1 MLMMHPG
8 ARFLPWFASSVRIPA
23 LLRAKKCFRLPYRDE
38 DVMKKLLVGISALA
52 IFALTAPVV
61 AQTAD
66 VQSLSRELE
75 RLRNDLVDLQ
85 RFVYAGEGEVLVVPS
100 AGTSADSAA
109 VQLGI
114 QQLEEKLRLLTGR
127 VEDLEYQQRQLNTR
141 MDTLVA
147 DMEGRLAAGV
157 PLAASTAN
165 EDIIL
170 PADGGL
176 TDDDLTAG
184 VAPEAG
190 VTATT
195 LLPPG
200 NEMDQY
206 NFAFSLLRKADYEG
220 AEIAFSEFI
229 TVYPDSEL
237 NGNAYYW
244 LGSTNFVRDDFQ
256 NAAIAF
262 LKGYQFDATGPK
274 AADNLLKL
282 GVTLSRL
289 GKNAEA
295 CATFGELENKFPE
308 AAQTL
313 LDEASDEAAAAGC
326 G

>member
-1 MLMMHPG
+1 
-8 ARFLPWFASSVRIPA
+8 
-23 LLRAKKCFRLPYRDE
+23 
-38 DVMKKLLVGISALA
+38 MKKLLVGFSALA
-52 IFALTAPVV
+52 MFALTAPVMG
-61 AQTAD
+61 QTAD

-85 RFVYAGEGEVLVVPS
+85 RFVYAGEGEAIVVAPS
-100 AGTSADSAA
+100 AGNSTGSAV

-127 VEDLEYQQRQLNTR
+127 VEDLEYQQRQLNAR
-141 MDTLVA
+141 MDTLDA
-147 DMEGRLAAGV
+147 DNEARLATGV
-157 PLAASTAN
+157 PAAALAA
-165 EDIIL
+165 EDITL

-184 VAPEAG
+184 VTPEVA
-190 VTATT
+190 TTTTTT

-220 AEIAFSEFI
+220 AEIAFNEFI
-229 TVYPDSEL
+229 TVYPETEL

-244 LGSTNFVRDDFQ
+244 LGSIHFHRNDFQ

-262 LKGYQFDATGPK
+262 LKGYKSDATGPK
-274 AADNLLKL
+274 AANNLLNL

-289 GKNAEA
+289 DRNAEA
-295 CATFGELENKFPE
+295 CATFGELANKFPE

-313 LDEASDEAAAAGC
+313 LDEASDEAAVAGC
-326 G
+326 S

>member
-1 MLMMHPG
+1 
-8 ARFLPWFASSVRIPA
+8 
-23 LLRAKKCFRLPYRDE
+23 
-38 DVMKKLLVGISALA
+38 MKKLLVGLSALA
-52 IFALTAPVV
+52 MFAMTAPVV

-100 AGTSADSAA
+100 TGTSQDAAA

-127 VEDLEYQQRQLNTR
+127 VEDLEYQQRQLKTR

-147 DMEGRLAAGV
+147 DMEARLAAGV
-157 PLAASTAN
+157 PMAAGTAT
-165 EDIIL
+165 EDITL

-176 TDDDLTAG
+176 TDDDLNAG
-184 VAPEAG
+184 VE
-190 VTATT
+190 VETTTTTTA

-220 AEIAFSEFI
+220 AEIAFNEFI

-244 LGSTNFVRDDFQ
+244 LGSTHFVRDDFQ

-295 CATFGELENKFPE
+295 CATFGELNNKFPE

-313 LDEASDEAAAAGC
+313 LDEAADEAAAAGC

>member
-1 MLMMHPG
+1 
-8 ARFLPWFASSVRIPA
+8 
-23 LLRAKKCFRLPYRDE
+23 
-38 DVMKKLLVGISALA
+38 MKKLLVGFSALA
-52 IFALTAPVV
+52 MFALTAPVMG
-61 AQTAD
+61 QTAD

-85 RFVYAGEGEVLVVPS
+85 RFVYAGEGEAVIVVPS
-100 AGTSADSAA
+100 TGSSTDSAA

-127 VEDLEYQQRQLNTR
+127 VEDLEYQQRQLNAR

-147 DMEGRLAAGV
+147 DTEARLAAGV
-157 PLAASTAN
+157 PAAAVAA
-165 EDIIL
+165 EDITL

-176 TDDDLTAG
+176 TNDDLTAG
-184 VAPEAG
+184 VTPEAG
-190 VTATT
+190 TTATTT

-244 LGSTNFVRDDFQ
+244 LGSTHFVRDDFQ

-295 CATFGELENKFPE
+295 CATFGELRNKFPE

-326 G
+326 S

>member
-1 MLMMHPG
+1 
-8 ARFLPWFASSVRIPA
+8 V
-23 LLRAKKCFRLPYRDE
+23 LLRAKKCFRLPFRDD
-38 DVMKKLLVGISALA
+38 DVMKKLLVGITALA
-52 IFALTAPVV
+52 MFALTAPVV

-85 RFVYAGEGEVLVVPS
+85 RFVYAGEGEVVVVPS

-157 PLAASTAN
+157 PLAAATTN

-184 VAPEAG
+184 VVPEAG
-190 VTATT
+190 GTATT

-220 AEIAFSEFI
+220 AEIAFNEFI

-244 LGSTNFVRDDFQ
+244 LGSTHFVRDDFQ

-313 LDEASDEAAAAGC
+313 LDEAADEAAAAGC

>member
-1 MLMMHPG
+1 
-8 ARFLPWFASSVRIPA
+8 
-23 LLRAKKCFRLPYRDE
+23 
-38 DVMKKLLVGISALA
+38 MKKLLVGISALA